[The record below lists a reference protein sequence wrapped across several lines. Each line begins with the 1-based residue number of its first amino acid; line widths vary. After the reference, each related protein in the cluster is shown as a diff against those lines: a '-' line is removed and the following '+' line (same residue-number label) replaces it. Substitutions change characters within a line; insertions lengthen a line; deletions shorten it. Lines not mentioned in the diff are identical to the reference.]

1 MVGDMV
7 HLGSDDEQFHAF
19 SSSIGK
25 MGIIWL
31 PKIRFFFTPIKRQER
46 EKGVQKGKI
55 EGKIEMLREL
65 GFTIAEICQKL
76 SLATPEV
83 EKYFKGV

>member
-1 MVGDMV
+1 LLFVGN
-7 HLGSDDEQFHAF
+7 LSKFEEEIKTKIGRSDT
-19 SSSIGK
+19 
-25 MGIIWL
+25 MG
-31 PKIRFFFTPIKRQER
+31 TQEYLLDKA
-46 EKGVQKGKI
+46 EKKGIQKGKLEGRM

-76 SLATPEV
+76 GLAKPEV

>member
-1 MVGDMV
+1 VTG
-7 HLGSDDEQFHAF
+7 GTIE
-19 SSSIGK
+19 
-25 MGIIWL
+25 MGVIE
-31 PKIRFFFTPIKRQER
+31 TIKRQER

-76 SLATPEV
+76 SLAKPEV

>member
-1 MVGDMV
+1 
-7 HLGSDDEQFHAF
+7 
-19 SSSIGK
+19 
-25 MGIIWL
+25 MG
-31 PKIRFFFTPIKRQER
+31 TQEYLLDKA
-46 EKGVQKGKI
+46 EKKGIQKGKLEGRM

-76 SLATPEV
+76 GLAKPEV

>member
-1 MVGDMV
+1 MLFAGD
-7 HLGSDDEQFHAF
+7 LSKFDNEIKAKIGRSDT
-19 SSSIGK
+19 
-25 MGIIWL
+25 MGN
-31 PKIRFFFTPIKRQER
+31 QEYLLDKA
-46 EKGVQKGKI
+46 EKKGIQKGKI

-76 SLATPEV
+76 GLAKPEV